1 MIKNDFYIT
10 YNNGPKVEINGDTKK
25 EYLVEFIDDFTKKII
40 HSSTIEN
47 NMWTAC
53 SREWF
58 TNWVIKINGE
68 IVDRFDLDGK
78 KVRIIHDSKSM
89 GDTIAWAPY
98 AVEFANKHNC
108 KVFLTTHHNEWFKN
122 LPIYK
127 DIEFVGFDFNE
138 DVYVKYNIGWFKNE
152 NNNWDNPDLNPTTV
166 NLIPLQQTITDILG
180 LEYKELNYGID
191 LGRGERPIKDKY
203 VVFGPQATAGCK
215 EWNIDKWN
223 ELSVRFIEKGY
234 KVVICSLNSY
244 NIPNTI
250 ECNKSLEITATHL
263 KYADIFIGL
272 GSGLSW
278 LNWALGKRTYMINGF
293 AKEGHEFTENLV
305 KITNNKCIK
314 CWNDPIHIF
323 DPSDWNWCPVYKGT
337 KLQHICQQSITVD
350 QVLKSITPKRVLVKI
365 TSSSLGDTI
374 AAIPYIDK
382 YRIDNNCS
390 VSVKMNQK
398 YVNIIKDSYSNLN
411 YVNNESG
418 FDDIIPVNYNF
429 YSRLQEGF
437 ALDLGYTN
445 WEYLKPKL
453 NIKPKKRPIKKKYVV
468 INVHSTSQL
477 KYWNH
482 PGGEKVRN
490 NALYWTELCNM
501 LKNNGLT
508 PVIVELNESFGTPPY
523 FNGLPKGF
531 ISKIGKPLEEVVNY
545 IQHAEFFIGLSS
557 GLAWLAHALNTKIAI
572 IANFTDKE
580 HEIPLSEPNYKRINN
595 EAVCN
600 GCFNKTKHKFNSGD
614 WEWCPEHK
622 NTDRQ
627 FECHT
632 SITPKQVFNEI
643 KEWI

>member
-25 EYLVEFIDDFTKKII
+25 EYLVEFIDDFSKKII

-58 TNWVIKINGE
+58 TNWVVKINGE

-78 KVRIIHDSKSM
+78 KVRIILESKSM

-108 KVFLTTHHNEWFKN
+108 KVFLTTHHNEWFEN

-127 DIEFVGFDFNE
+127 DIEFVGFGFNE

-191 LGRGERPIKDKY
+191 LGSGERPIKDKY

-305 KITNNKCIK
+305 KITNNECIK

-337 KLQHICQQSITVD
+337 KLQHTCQT
-350 QVLKSITPKRVLVKI
+350 
-365 TSSSLGDTI
+365 
-374 AAIPYIDK
+374 
-382 YRIDNNCS
+382 
-390 VSVKMNQK
+390 
-398 YVNIIKDSYSNLN
+398 
-411 YVNNESG
+411 
-418 FDDIIPVNYNF
+418 
-429 YSRLQEGF
+429 
-437 ALDLGYTN
+437 
-445 WEYLKPKL
+445 
-453 NIKPKKRPIKKKYVV
+453 
-468 INVHSTSQL
+468 H
-477 KYWNH
+477 
-482 PGGEKVRN
+482 
-490 NALYWTELCNM
+490 
-501 LKNNGLT
+501 
-508 PVIVELNESFGTPPY
+508 
-523 FNGLPKGF
+523 
-531 ISKIGKPLEEVVNY
+531 
-545 IQHAEFFIGLSS
+545 
-557 GLAWLAHALNTKIAI
+557 
-572 IANFTDKE
+572 
-580 HEIPLSEPNYKRINN
+580 
-595 EAVCN
+595 
-600 GCFNKTKHKFNSGD
+600 
-614 WEWCPEHK
+614 
-622 NTDRQ
+622 
-627 FECHT
+627 
-632 SITPKQVFNEI
+632 
-643 KEWI
+643 

>member
-78 KVRIIHDSKSM
+78 KVRIILESKSM

-108 KVFLTTHHNEWFKN
+108 KVFLTTHHNEWFEN

-127 DIEFVGFDFNE
+127 DIEFVGFGFNE

-191 LGRGERPIKDKY
+191 LGSGERPIKDKY

-508 PVIVELNESFGTPPY
+508 PVIIELNESFGIPPY

-531 ISKIGKPLEEVVNY
+531 IKKIGRPLEEVVNY